1 MESMKSAVNAY
12 ESVQVDAAVL
22 GASPY
27 ELIGKL
33 LARAMEAIIEA
44 KEQMQAGDI
53 QGKSQ
58 NIKIATSIISDGLRS
73 SLNIEAGGEIA
84 ANLDGLYDYMLRQL
98 VKAHAENN
106 TDFLDEVVTLL
117 REIKAGWD
125 GIKP

>member
-1 MESMKSAVNAY
+1 MEGTKTAVNAY

-33 LARAMEAIIEA
+33 LVRAVEAILEA
-44 KEQMQAGDI
+44 KQQMQNGDVS
-53 QGKSQ
+53 GKAQ

-73 SLNIEAGGEIA
+73 SLNLDAGGEIA

-98 VKAHAENN
+98 IKAHAENN
-106 TDFLDEVVTLL
+106 PEILDEVVTLL

>member
-33 LARAMEAIIEA
+33 LDRAMEAIVEA
-44 KEQMQAGDI
+44 KEQIQNGDI

-73 SLNIEAGGEIA
+73 SLNMEAGGEIA